1 MGGATVVVVVVVVV
15 VMPLDTYS
23 NSNPVSAI
31 ISSVTNNIY
40 ISPVVLVS
48 VAVCVVPQ
56 HVCHNAVLF
65 ESGPFDILINKMVLN
80 NYIFKEQCNCI
91 A

>member
-40 ISPVVLVS
+40 ISSVVLVS
-48 VAVCVVPQ
+48 VAVCVVKQ
-56 HVCHNAVLF
+56 HVFNICVLF
-65 ESGPFDILINKMVLN
+65 ESGPFDILINKTVLD
-80 NYIFKEQCNCI
+80 NYIFKEQYNCI